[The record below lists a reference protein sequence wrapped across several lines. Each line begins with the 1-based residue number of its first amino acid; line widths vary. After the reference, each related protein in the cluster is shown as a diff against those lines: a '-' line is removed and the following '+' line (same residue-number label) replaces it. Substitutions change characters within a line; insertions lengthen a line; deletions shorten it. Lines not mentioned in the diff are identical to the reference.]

1 MNRPE
6 LPEALMSVERQT
18 YPNIEIILVDA
29 TGAGLDRQKNLT
41 LSTPMTQVSGGTPW
55 NRPAAANI
63 ALQNARGA
71 YLMFL
76 DEDDWIAEQHVSNL
90 VEALDATPGVLAAYS
105 STQKTEADGSPCDVT
120 FDRAFDPILLRR
132 DNYIPIHAVL
142 FARELIERGC
152 RFDEEL
158 DIYEDWDFWLQCA
171 QLSEFVHIAAV
182 TAFYRIGGDSATAIK
197 NNKQKYVTGSVIANA
212 RAKVLDKWLGDMDG
226 TLLNAILGTLDA
238 SDEIEQLHSHT
249 KSLSTHIDDLGTHID
264 ELSEHNENLT
274 RQIRKAT
281 ENIEALT
288 FLTNTLH
295 NEKSELRG
303 ELADKNRQIDVL
315 EKHQALI
322 LGSISWRLTK
332 PLRWINR
339 ELISPIFAKARR

>member
-6 LPEALMSVERQT
+6 LPEALLSVEKQT
-18 YPNIEIILVDA
+18 YTNIEIILVDA
-29 TGAGLDRQKNLT
+29 TGEGLDRQKNLT
-41 LSTPMTQVSGGTPW
+41 LNTPVTLVSSGTPL

-76 DEDDWIAEQHVSNL
+76 DEDDWISAEHVSNL
-90 VEALDATPGVLAAYS
+90 VEAINAKPDVLAAYS
-105 STQKTEADGSPCDVT
+105 STQKTEADGSPCDAI
-120 FDRAFDPILLRR
+120 FDRDFDPVLLRR

-171 QLSEFVHIAAV
+171 QLSEFMHISAV
-182 TAFYRIGGDSATAIK
+182 TAFYRTGGDSATAMR
-197 NNKQKYVTGSVIANA
+197 NNKQKYVTGSDIANA
-212 RAKVLDKWLGDMDG
+212 RAKVLNKWLSDMDG

-238 SDEIEQLHSHT
+238 SDEIEQLHNHAN
-249 KSLSTHIDDLGTHID
+249 SLRTHIDQLN
-264 ELSEHNENLT
+264 EHNENLT
-274 RQIRKAT
+274 KQIHKAS
-281 ENIEALT
+281 ENIETLT
-288 FLTNTLH
+288 LLANTLE
-295 NEKSELRG
+295 NDKSELRG
-303 ELADKNRQIDVL
+303 ELADKNRQIDAL
-315 EKHQALI
+315 EQHQALI